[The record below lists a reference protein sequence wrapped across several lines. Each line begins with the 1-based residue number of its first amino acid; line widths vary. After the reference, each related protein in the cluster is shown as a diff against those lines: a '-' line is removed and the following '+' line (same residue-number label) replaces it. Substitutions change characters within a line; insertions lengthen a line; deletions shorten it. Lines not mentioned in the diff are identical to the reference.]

1 MRINVRFYENTL
13 NIRAI
18 TTDVIVGFPGETE
31 EEFETT
37 REFLENVH
45 FYEMH
50 IFKYSKR
57 KGTKAAVMADQVPED
72 IKTKRSGRL
81 LELEKEMSE
90 EFREFY
96 LGRTKEALLEEEM
109 ELDGMRYF
117 TGYTKSM

>member
-1 MRINVRFYENTL
+1 
-13 NIRAI
+13 
-18 TTDVIVGFPGETE
+18 
-31 EEFETT
+31 
-37 REFLENVH
+37 
-45 FYEMH
+45 MH

-117 TGYTKSM
+117 TGYTKEYVKVAVRADGHAANTMVRGRMERELSDGLYLMVEF